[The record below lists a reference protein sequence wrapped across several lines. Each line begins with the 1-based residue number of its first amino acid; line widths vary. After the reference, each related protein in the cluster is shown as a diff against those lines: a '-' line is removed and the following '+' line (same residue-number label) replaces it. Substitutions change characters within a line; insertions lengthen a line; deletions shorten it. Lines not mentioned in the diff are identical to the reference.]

1 MWPDCK
7 NQSPLVVLLGFSW
20 FWGTY
25 SVKYCWNS
33 AECGPLFGHGAEVL
47 RQKDVSPFTP
57 HHPGG
62 AEGDVQGQMWHGFV
76 K

>member
-1 MWPDCK
+1 M
-7 NQSPLVVLLGFSW
+7 
-20 FWGTY
+20 
-25 SVKYCWNS
+25 KYCWNS